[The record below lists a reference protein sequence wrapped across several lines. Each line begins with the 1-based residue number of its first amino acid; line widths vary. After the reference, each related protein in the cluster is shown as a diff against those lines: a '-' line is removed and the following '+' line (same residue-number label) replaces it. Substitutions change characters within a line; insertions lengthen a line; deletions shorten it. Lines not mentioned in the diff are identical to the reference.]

1 MFLYLLLVS
10 SSALL
15 HAPMSEDTET
25 LGFTN
30 GFKDSD
36 SDGVQPT
43 ELEKVG
49 DGRVGDLLSLL
60 TLSSAEHSL
69 APINSLFL
77 NDGLLSKTSHWP
89 LSASRARTQL
99 LLSFPTSTSYGSV
112 VVPFKTLYQLP
123 SLIMLFFLSTSKTVL
138 FIFDFVKIKCSIR

>member
-1 MFLYLLLVS
+1 
-10 SSALL
+10 
-15 HAPMSEDTET
+15 MSEGTET

-36 SDGVQPT
+36 SDRVQPVG
-43 ELEKVG
+43 LEKVG
-49 DGRVGDLLSLL
+49 DGTVGGLLSLL

-69 APINSLFL
+69 TPISSLFL
-77 NDGLLSKTSHWP
+77 DDGLLAKTSHCP

-99 LLSFPTSTSYGSV
+99 LLSLPTSTSYGSV

-123 SLIMLFFLSTSKTVL
+123 SMIMHFFYYLQQKQSYLSLIL
-138 FIFDFVKIKCSIR
+138 